1 MRCPSCHASIPDSS
15 RFCPSCGAAL
25 EVSSGD
31 TRLADDRTR
40 IADDRTRLADDQTR
54 LAPPTPTS
62 GGRSGSTT
70 SGWLSSSGSIDHGR
84 FAPGA
89 VLDNRYRIIGLLGRG
104 GMGEVYRADDLRL
117 GQPVALKFLPADL
130 SSNARRLAQ
139 FHNEVRVARQVSH
152 PNVCRV
158 YDIGEV
164 DGALYL
170 SMEYVDGEDLAASL
184 KRVGR
189 FPEDRAIELARQI
202 AAGLAAAHER
212 GVIHRDLKPANV
224 MLDSSGR
231 VRIMDFGL
239 AAIGDVGD
247 IRVGTPAYMAPE
259 QLEGREVTI
268 KSDIYA
274 LGLVLYELF
283 TGRRAF
289 TAGTLADLIQEQQSG
304 SITAPTEIVRN
315 FDPAIE
321 RAVMRCLDRDPAK
334 RPASAL
340 AVSAALPGGDP
351 LAAALAAGET
361 PSPEMVAAAGG
372 EEVVLS
378 RPIGFTY
385 LAVIAV
391 LLAIALQVSGGAMLS
406 RVPLDKPPEVLA
418 DRAEQIRESFGYTET
433 IADRAVDYDYSGG
446 YLNWAKRQ
454 GAGASRWTVLSGA
467 RPAPIYFWRR
477 TSPQQLIPLDDT
489 SRPERGN
496 PPMGLTGMTLVDI
509 DTTGRLL
516 RFMAVPPQVER
527 NDEPAAPPVD
537 WNVAFS
543 AAGLDQKTFRE
554 VASERTPDTFA
565 DDRRAWEGTYPGTDT
580 KLRIEA
586 ASYRGRIVSFA
597 MVGPWSVPTRDV
609 GPGVSGNDTPTVQ
622 VFVILALL
630 IVAAWLAR
638 RNVQSGRADRHGSF
652 RLAAFTFFLLMAQW
666 AVAPHVSNVSSEWR
680 RFLLGGIAVAL
691 LLAAVLYVVY
701 LALEPFVRRSWPTL
715 LVGWTRLLSGRF
727 RDPIVGRDLL
737 AGGAFGILF
746 GVYDLIRPLLSV
758 WAGRPEPIPYQ
769 AQLNTLLG
777 LRATTE
783 TLLSCVN
790 SGLQNGLI
798 FALQFALVRDVL
810 MRFTR
815 RLGPKRASDVST
827 SLAIVI
833 VTFVNMLS
841 GGGDWWL
848 ERSLTT
854 IVTALT
860 LLVLLRIGLFATI
873 VMFVV
878 TAVIQR
884 MPFTLDATKF
894 FANAGWFGAALLLG
908 LAVFGFW
915 TARQQASAPGRIAV
929 KA

>member
-1 MRCPSCHASIPDSS
+1 VSLD
-15 RFCPSCGAAL
+15 
-25 EVSSGD
+25 VSSGE

-40 IADDRTRLADDQTR
+40 MADDRTRLADDQTR
-54 LAPPTPTS
+54 PAPATS
-62 GGRSGSTT
+62 GARSGSTT

-139 FHNEVRVARQVSH
+139 FHNEVRIARQVSH

-231 VRIMDFGL
+231 VRLMDFGL

-259 QLEGREVTI
+259 QLEGREVTL

-304 SITAPTEIVRN
+304 SITAPTEIVKN
-315 FDPAIE
+315 LDPAIE
-321 RAVMRCLDRDPAK
+321 RAIMRCLDRDPAK

-372 EEVVLS
+372 EEIVLS
-378 RPIGFTY
+378 RTIGSTY
-385 LAVIAV
+385 LALTVA
-391 LLAIALQVSGGAMLS
+391 LLIVALQMSGASMLS
-406 RVPLDKPPEVLA
+406 RVSLEKPPEVLA
-418 DRAEQIRESFGYTET
+418 DRAEQIRESLGYT
-433 IADRAVDYDYSGG
+433 APVVDRAIGYEYSGG

-467 RPAPIYFWRR
+467 RPAPLYFWRR
-477 TSPQQLIPLDDT
+477 TSPRVLIPVDQT
-489 SRPERGN
+489 GSPGRGD
-496 PPMGLTGMTLVDI
+496 PPMDVTAMTLVDI
-509 DTTGRLL
+509 DTMGRLL
-516 RFMAVPPQVER
+516 RFSAVPPQVER
-527 NDEPAAPPVD
+527 PDDPPAPALD
-537 WNVAFS
+537 WSVAFS
-543 AAGLDQKTFRE
+543 AAGLDQQTFHE
-554 VASERTPDTFA
+554 VAPQRTPDTFA
-565 DDRRAWEGTYPGTDT
+565 DDRRAWEGAFPGTDT
-580 KLRIEA
+580 KVRLEG
-586 ASYRGRIVSFA
+586 ASYRGRIVWFA
-597 MVGPWSVPTRDV
+597 LIGPWSVPTRD
-609 GPGVSGNDTPTVQ
+609 TPFDVADNSTPPAQ

-630 IVAAWLAR
+630 LLAAWLAH
-638 RNVQSGRADRHGSF
+638 RNVQSGRADRRGSF
-652 RLAAFTFFLLMAQW
+652 RLAAFTFFLFMTQW
-666 AVAPHVSNVSSEWR
+666 AVAPHVSNIPAEWT
-680 RFLLGGIAVAL
+680 RFLLSGLAIAL
-691 LLAAVLYVVY
+691 LLAAILYIVY
-701 LALEPFVRRSWPTL
+701 LALEPFIRRSWPTV
-715 LVGWTRLLSGRF
+715 LVGWTRLVSGRF

-737 AGGAFGILF
+737 AGVMFGVAFGVF
-746 GVYDLIRPLLSV
+746 DLVLQVMPV
-758 WAGRPEPIPYQ
+758 WFGRPEPIPHQ
-769 AQLNTLLG
+769 PQINTLLG
-777 LRATTE
+777 LHELTIS
-783 TLLSCVN
+783 LLGCLN
-790 SGLQNGLI
+790 NGLQNGLI
-798 FALQFALVRDVL
+798 FTLQFALVRDFL
-810 MRFTR
+810 LRLAR
-815 RLGPKRASDVST
+815 RLGPNAAADVST
-827 SLAIVI
+827 AIAIVL
-833 VTFVNMLS
+833 VTLINMLTS
-841 GGGDWWL
+841 RSDWWL
-848 ERSLTT
+848 VTT
-854 IVTALT
+854 MSTIETALT
-860 LLVLLRIGLFATI
+860 LLVLLRIGLLATT
-873 VMFVV
+873 VMFVI
-878 TAVIQR
+878 TALIQR
-884 MPFTLDATKF
+884 MPLTLDGTKF
-894 FANAGWFGAALLLG
+894 YANEGW
-908 LAVFGFW
+908 LAVAIVFGLGALGFW
-915 TARQQASAPGRIAV
+915 TARQQAQAPGRIAV
-929 KA
+929 RA